1 MLLPVFLN
9 IDIGI
14 GICNITLVRIYK
26 TNWVVT
32 EWLDTKPNS
41 LIAMVAHQES
51 SLVLDSCL
59 VIFVR
64 IDML

>member
-1 MLLPVFLN
+1 MLLPVLLN

-14 GICNITLVRIYK
+14 GICNITLVSIYK